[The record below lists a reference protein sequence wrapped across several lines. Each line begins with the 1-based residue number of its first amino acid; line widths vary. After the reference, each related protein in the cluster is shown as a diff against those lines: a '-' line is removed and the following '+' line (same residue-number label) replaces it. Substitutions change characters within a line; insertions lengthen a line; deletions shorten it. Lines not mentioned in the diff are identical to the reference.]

1 MLEYIRKQLA
11 AKAEAAVQESASVD
25 AANVSDEL
33 LLEYAPVMS
42 GLDDLTING
51 DGTDN
56 VDRPVIAIP
65 LESEDDDVPDIAG
78 LTDKKASF
86 ENDPELGSVTLDLSS
101 GNMMDVPMDA
111 NIQTEYA
118 EMKTL
123 DTFLMEG
130 YEAIDPQQGQTVEE
144 YDAVVM
150 ESAKKN
156 FRTYRDEVLNEQSF
170 GFAKVSMHDE
180 MIKPAIIAEFDTNV
194 STMLEPKYQ
203 VDKFG
208 NVRNKQIESVDI
220 MNKYGVLKK
229 LGTFLEST
237 IEGFNKENDNVWSNM
252 FPVSMNV
259 PIDPI
264 DKHSVIVGL
273 KNMKDMS
280 TKYIRCSVPVMESY
294 AAPTF
299 EEVPSAVIEKM
310 NKVSASKSQVVQEAI
325 DFGNTDAAAT
335 PAPEAAPAAA
345 PAPEATPAAT
355 DASADAALPDMPTEG
370 AAPDATAQGAT
381 DASAATPAEGEDKT
395 VIPVET
401 NNVSDQIAQKVATDT
416 EVPTEA
422 QNGDE
427 TAANI
432 EDAGATADELP
443 TPPAEGV
450 DPALDAG
457 ATDMGLNDPS
467 AGDNLDSGLGSDV
480 SAGIADGDPALD
492 ANGTTDVDS
501 QLNELDQMGATN
513 GDEGMDADVGGADAG
528 DVGNMSMDELLQAAS
543 DKLKGM
549 PINALQKFLTGDA
562 EALQEAFVQEFVTNK
577 NVNDQLDANLRKC
590 LGILNDEELSFKGIE
605 NQFKKSGKQL
615 NSILSKASKN
625 AKVYDDSERK
635 ELTDLNSTLTDLM
648 VHFKPSK
655 KEDVESTKKKIVAF
669 TSQATKV
676 DKIITK
682 HKGKASEDNE
692 DGKE

>member
-42 GLDDLTING
+42 GLDDLTMNG

-78 LTDKKASF
+78 LTDNKANF
-86 ENDPELGSVTLDLSS
+86 ENDPELGSVTLDLTS

-118 EMKTL
+118 EMKTF

-170 GFAKVSMHDE
+170 GFSKVSMHDE
-180 MIKPAIIAEFDTNV
+180 TIKPAFIAEFDTNV
-194 STMLEPKYQ
+194 STMIEPKYQ

-208 NVRNKQIESVDI
+208 NVRNKQVESVDI

-237 IEGFNKENDNVWSNM
+237 IEGFNKESDNVWSNM

-280 TKYIRCSVPVMESY
+280 TEYIRCSVPVMESY

-299 EEVPSAVIEKM
+299 EEVSSETIEKM
-310 NKVSASKSQVVQEAI
+310 NKVSASKSQIVQEAI

-370 AAPDATAQGAT
+370 ATPDATAQGAT
-381 DASAATPAEGEDKT
+381 DATAATPAEGEDKT

-432 EDAGATADELP
+432 ADAGATADELP
-443 TPPAEGV
+443 TPPAEGA

-467 AGDNLDSGLGSDV
+467 AGDTGDLSGSDINV
-480 SAGIADGDPALD
+480 GIGDNDPALD
-492 ANGTTDVDS
+492 GGSTGDIDA
-501 QLNELDQMGATN
+501 QLNDLDQMGATN
-513 GDEGMDADVGGADAG
+513 SDEGMDAAIGGEDAG

-682 HKGKASEDNE
+682 HKGKASDDNE

>member
-33 LLEYAPVMS
+33 LLEYAPVMN
-42 GLDDLTING
+42 GLDDLTMNG

-65 LESEDDDVPDIAG
+65 LESEDDDVPDITG

-86 ENDPELGSVTLDLSS
+86 ENDPELGSVTLDLTS

-170 GFAKVSMHDE
+170 GFSKVSMHDE
-180 MIKPAIIAEFDTNV
+180 TIKPAFIAEFDTNV
-194 STMLEPKYQ
+194 STMIEPKYQ

-208 NVRNKQIESVDI
+208 NVRNKQVESVDI
-220 MNKYGVLKK
+220 MNKYGILKK

-237 IEGFNKENDNVWSNM
+237 IEGFNKESDNIWNNM

-299 EEVPSAVIEKM
+299 EEVSSEIIEKM

-325 DFGNTDAAAT
+325 DFGNNDAAAT
-335 PAPEAAPAAA
+335 PAPEAAPAAT

-381 DASAATPAEGEDKT
+381 DATAATSGEGEDKT

-432 EDAGATADELP
+432 ENAGATADDLP
-443 TPPAEGV
+443 TPPAEGA

-467 AGDNLDSGLGSDV
+467 SANTDDLSGSDINV
-480 SAGIADGDPALD
+480 GIGDTDASLDGNSSGDINAQLD
-492 ANGTTDVDS
+492 D
-501 QLNELDQMGATN
+501 LDKMGATN
-513 GDEGMDADVGGADAG
+513 DNANMDADINGAMDTG

-562 EALQEAFVQEFVTNK
+562 EALQEAFVQEFVTSK

-615 NSILSKASKN
+615 NSVLSKASKN

-682 HKGKASEDNE
+682 HKGKASDDNE

>member
-42 GLDDLTING
+42 GLDDLTMNG

-78 LTDKKASF
+78 LTDNKANF
-86 ENDPELGSVTLDLSS
+86 ENDPELGSVTLDLTS

-118 EMKTL
+118 EMKTF

-170 GFAKVSMHDE
+170 GFSKVSMHDE
-180 MIKPAIIAEFDTNV
+180 TIKPAFIAEFDTNV
-194 STMLEPKYQ
+194 STMIEPKYQ

-208 NVRNKQIESVDI
+208 NVRNKQVESVDI
-220 MNKYGVLKK
+220 MNKYGILKK

-237 IEGFNKENDNVWSNM
+237 IEGFNKENDNVWNNM

-299 EEVPSAVIEKM
+299 EEVSSETIEKM
-310 NKVSASKSQVVQEAI
+310 NKVSASKSQIVQEAI

-370 AAPDATAQGAT
+370 ATPDATAQGAT
-381 DASAATPAEGEDKT
+381 DATAATPAEGEDKT

-432 EDAGATADELP
+432 ENAGATADELP
-443 TPPAEGV
+443 TPPAEGA

-467 AGDNLDSGLGSDV
+467 AGDASDLSGSDINV
-480 SAGIADGDPALD
+480 GIGDNDPSLDGGSTGDID
-492 ANGTTDVDS
+492 A
-501 QLNELDQMGATN
+501 QLNDLDQMGATN
-513 GDEGMDADVGGADAG
+513 NDEGMDAAIGGEDAG

-682 HKGKASEDNE
+682 HKGKASDDNE

>member
-33 LLEYAPVMS
+33 LLEYAPVMN
-42 GLDDLTING
+42 GLDDLTMNG

-78 LTDKKASF
+78 LTDNKANF

-170 GFAKVSMHDE
+170 GFSKVSMHDDV
-180 MIKPAIIAEFDTNV
+180 IKPAIIAEFDTNV

-208 NVRNKQIESVDI
+208 NVRNKQVESVDI

-229 LGTFLEST
+229 LGTFLESA
-237 IEGFNKENDNVWSNM
+237 IEGFNKESDNVWSNM

-355 DASADAALPDMPTEG
+355 DASTDAALPDMPTEG

-443 TPPAEGV
+443 EPPAEGA

-492 ANGTTDVDS
+492 ANGATDVDS

>member
-33 LLEYAPVMS
+33 LLEYAPVMN
-42 GLDDLTING
+42 GLDDLTMNG

-78 LTDKKASF
+78 LTDKKANF
-86 ENDPELGSVTLDLSS
+86 ENDPELGSVTLDLAS

-118 EMKTL
+118 EMKTF

-180 MIKPAIIAEFDTNV
+180 VIKPAIIAEFDTNV
-194 STMLEPKYQ
+194 STILEPKYQ

-208 NVRNKQIESVDI
+208 NVRNKQLESVDI
-220 MNKYGVLKK
+220 MNKYGILKK

-237 IEGFNKENDNVWSNM
+237 IEGFNKESDNVWNNM

-294 AAPTF
+294 VAPTF
-299 EEVPSAVIEKM
+299 EEVSSETIEKM
-310 NKVSASKSQVVQEAI
+310 NKVSASKSQIVQEAI

-335 PAPEAAPAAA
+335 PAPEAASATA

-370 AAPDATAQGAT
+370 TTPDATAQGAT
-381 DASAATPAEGEDKT
+381 DATAATPAEGEDKT
-395 VIPVET
+395 VIPIET

-432 EDAGATADELP
+432 ENAGTTADELP
-443 TPPAEGV
+443 TPPAEGA

-492 ANGTTDVDS
+492 ASGTTDVDS

-513 GDEGMDADVGGADAG
+513 SDEGMDAAIGGEDAG

>member
-1 MLEYIRKQLA
+1 MLEYIKKQLA
-11 AKAEAAVQESASVD
+11 AKAAATLEQESTTVE

-33 LLEYAPVMS
+33 LLEYAPVMN
-42 GLDDLTING
+42 GLEDLSMSG

-56 VDRPVIAIP
+56 IERPVIAIP
-65 LESEDDDVPDIAG
+65 LESEDDEVPEIAG
-78 LTDKKASF
+78 LVDNKANF
-86 ENDPELGSVTLDLSS
+86 ENDPELGSVTLDLTS

-118 EMKTL
+118 EMKTF

-130 YEAIDPQQGQTVEE
+130 YEAIDPVMGQTADE
-144 YDAVVM
+144 YDAVVT

-156 FRTYRDEVLNEQSF
+156 FRAYRDEILNEQSF
-170 GFAKVSMHDE
+170 GFSKVSIQDDSV
-180 MIKPAIIAEFDTNV
+180 KQAFIAEFDSSV
-194 STMLEPKYQ
+194 STLIEPKYQ

-220 MNKYGVLKK
+220 INKYGVLKK
-229 LGTFLEST
+229 LGTFMESF
-237 IEGFNKENDNVWSNM
+237 IEGYNKETDDSVWNKL

-273 KNMKDMS
+273 KNMNNMNE
-280 TKYIRCSVPVMESY
+280 TKYIRCSVPVTESY
-294 AAPTF
+294 AAPVF
-299 EEVPSAVIEKM
+299 EEVSADTIEKM
-310 NKVSASKSQVVQEAI
+310 NKVSSTKSGIVMEAI
-325 DFGNTDAAAT
+325 NFGNDASAAPADNAAT
-335 PAPEAAPAAA
+335 P
-345 PAPEATPAAT
+345 
-355 DASADAALPDMPTEG
+355 DASLPDMPTEAP
-370 AAPDATAQGAT
+370 AADANVQGAT
-381 DASAATPAEGEDKT
+381 DASADVNAPTEDKT

-416 EVPTEA
+416 EVPSES

-432 EDAGATADELP
+432 ADAGSTADALP
-443 TPPAEGV
+443 EAPAEGA

-457 ATDMGLNDPS
+457 ATDMGINDPT
-467 AGDNLDSGLGSDV
+467 AGDVGDLSGSDINV
-480 SAGIADGDPALD
+480 GINDNDPALD
-492 ANGTTDVDS
+492 ASSSNDIDS
-501 QLNELDQMGATN
+501 QLNDLDQMGATN
-513 GDEGMDADVGGADAG
+513 GDEGMDADVNGISDSS

-543 DKLKGM
+543 EKLKGM
-549 PINALQKFLTGDA
+549 PLNALQKFISGDP
-562 EALQEAFVQEFVTNK
+562 EALQESFVQEFATDK
-577 NVNDQLDANLRKC
+577 NVNDQVDANLRKC

-615 NSILSKASKN
+615 NSVLSKASKN
-625 AKVYDDSERK
+625 SKIYDDTERK
-635 ELTDLNSTLTDLM
+635 ELTDLNSALTDLM

-676 DKIITK
+676 DKIIAK
-682 HKGKASEDNE
+682 HKGEASEE
-692 DGKE
+692 KEGKE

>member
-33 LLEYAPVMS
+33 LLEYAPVMN
-42 GLDDLTING
+42 GLDDLTMNG

-78 LTDKKASF
+78 LTDNKANF
-86 ENDPELGSVTLDLSS
+86 ENDPELGSVTLDLTS

-118 EMKTL
+118 EMKTF

-170 GFAKVSMHDE
+170 GFTKVSMHDE
-180 MIKPAIIAEFDTNV
+180 VIKPAIIAEFDTNV

-208 NVRNKQIESVDI
+208 NVRNKQLESVDI
-220 MNKYGVLKK
+220 MNKYGILKK

-237 IEGFNKENDNVWSNM
+237 IEGFNKESDNVWNNM

-294 AAPTF
+294 VAPTF
-299 EEVPSAVIEKM
+299 EEVPSATIEKM
-310 NKVSASKSQVVQEAI
+310 NKVSASKSQIVQEAI

-443 TPPAEGV
+443 TPPAEGA

-467 AGDNLDSGLGSDV
+467 AGDNLDSGLRSDI

-492 ANGTTDVDS
+492 ASGTTDVDS

-513 GDEGMDADVGGADAG
+513 GDEGMDAAIGGEDAG

>member
-33 LLEYAPVMS
+33 LLEYAPVMN
-42 GLDDLTING
+42 GLDDLTMNG

-78 LTDKKASF
+78 LTDNKANF
-86 ENDPELGSVTLDLSS
+86 ENDPELGSVTLDLTS

-118 EMKTL
+118 EMKTF

-180 MIKPAIIAEFDTNV
+180 VIKPAIIAEFDTNV

-208 NVRNKQIESVDI
+208 NVRNKQLESVDI

-237 IEGFNKENDNVWSNM
+237 IEGFNKESDNVWNSM

-294 AAPTF
+294 VAPTF
-299 EEVPSAVIEKM
+299 EEVPSATIEKM
-310 NKVSASKSQVVQEAI
+310 NKVSASKSQIVQEAI

-381 DASAATPAEGEDKT
+381 DATAATPAEGEDKT

-443 TPPAEGV
+443 TPPAEGA

-467 AGDNLDSGLGSDV
+467 AGDNLDSGLGSDI
-480 SAGIADGDPALD
+480 SAGVADGDPALD
-492 ANGTTDVDS
+492 TSGTTDVDS

-513 GDEGMDADVGGADAG
+513 SDEGMDAAIGGEDAG

>member
-33 LLEYAPVMS
+33 LLEYAPVMN
-42 GLDDLTING
+42 GLDDLTMNG

-78 LTDKKASF
+78 LTDKRASF

-170 GFAKVSMHDE
+170 GFSKVSMHDDV
-180 MIKPAIIAEFDTNV
+180 IKPAIIAEFDTNV

-208 NVRNKQIESVDI
+208 NVRNKQVESVDI

-229 LGTFLEST
+229 LGTFLESA
-237 IEGFNKENDNVWSNM
+237 IEGFNKESDNVWSNM

-310 NKVSASKSQVVQEAI
+310 NKVSASKSQVIQEAI

-355 DASADAALPDMPTEG
+355 DASTDAALPDMPTEG

-395 VIPVET
+395 VIPIET

-443 TPPAEGV
+443 EPPAEGA

-492 ANGTTDVDS
+492 ANGATDVDS

>member
-42 GLDDLTING
+42 GLDDLTMNG

-78 LTDKKASF
+78 LTDNKANF
-86 ENDPELGSVTLDLSS
+86 ENDPELGSVTLDLTS

-118 EMKTL
+118 EMKTF

-170 GFAKVSMHDE
+170 GFSKVSMHDE
-180 MIKPAIIAEFDTNV
+180 SIKPAFIAEFDTNV
-194 STMLEPKYQ
+194 STMIEPKYQ

-208 NVRNKQIESVDI
+208 NVRNKQVESVDI

-237 IEGFNKENDNVWSNM
+237 IEGFNKESDNVWSNM

-280 TKYIRCSVPVMESY
+280 TKYIRCLVPVMESY
-294 AAPTF
+294 VAPTF
-299 EEVPSAVIEKM
+299 EEVPSETIEKM
-310 NKVSASKSQVVQEAI
+310 NKVSASKSQIVQEAI

-335 PAPEAAPAAA
+335 PAPEAA

-381 DASAATPAEGEDKT
+381 DATAATPAEGEDKT

-432 EDAGATADELP
+432 ADAGATADELP
-443 TPPAEGV
+443 TPPSEGV

-467 AGDNLDSGLGSDV
+467 AGDTSDLSGSDINV
-480 SAGIADGDPALD
+480 GVGDNDPSLDGDSAGDID
-492 ANGTTDVDS
+492 A
-501 QLNELDQMGATN
+501 QLNDLDQMGATN
-513 GDEGMDADVGGADAG
+513 SDEGMDAAIGGEDAG

-577 NVNDQLDANLRKC
+577 NVNDQLNANLRKC

>member
-33 LLEYAPVMS
+33 LLEYAPVMN
-42 GLDDLTING
+42 GLDDLTMNG

-65 LESEDDDVPDIAG
+65 LESEDDDVPDITG

-170 GFAKVSMHDE
+170 GFSKVSMHDDV
-180 MIKPAIIAEFDTNV
+180 IKPAIIAEFDTNV

-208 NVRNKQIESVDI
+208 NVRNKQVESVDI

-229 LGTFLEST
+229 LGTFLESA
-237 IEGFNKENDNVWSNM
+237 IEGFNKESDNVWSNM

-355 DASADAALPDMPTEG
+355 DASTDAALPDMPTEG

-395 VIPVET
+395 VIPIET

-443 TPPAEGV
+443 EPPAEGA

-492 ANGTTDVDS
+492 ANGATDVDS

>member
-33 LLEYAPVMS
+33 LLEYAPVMN
-42 GLDDLTING
+42 GLDDLTMNG

-78 LTDKKASF
+78 LTDNKANF

-170 GFAKVSMHDE
+170 GFAKVSMQDE
-180 MIKPAIIAEFDTNV
+180 TIKPAIIAEFDTNV

-203 VDKFG
+203 VDKSG

-229 LGTFLEST
+229 LGTFLESA
-237 IEGFNKENDNVWSNM
+237 IEGFNKESDNVWSNM

-294 AAPTF
+294 ATPTF
-299 EEVPSAVIEKM
+299 EEVPNETMDKM
-310 NKVSASKSQVVQEAI
+310 NKVSASKSQVIQEAI
-325 DFGNTDAAAT
+325 NFGNTDAAAT

-370 AAPDATAQGAT
+370 ATPDATAQGAT
-381 DASAATPAEGEDKT
+381 DTSAATPAEGEDKT
-395 VIPVET
+395 VIPIET

-467 AGDNLDSGLGSDV
+467 AGDNLDSGLGSDI

-492 ANGTTDVDS
+492 ENGTTDVDS

-513 GDEGMDADVGGADAG
+513 GDEGMDTAIDGADAG
-528 DVGNMSMDELLQAAS
+528 NVGNMSMDELLQAAS

>member
-682 HKGKASEDNE
+682 HKSKASEDNE

>member
-78 LTDKKASF
+78 LTDNKANF

-170 GFAKVSMHDE
+170 GFSKVSMHDE
-180 MIKPAIIAEFDTNV
+180 VIKPAIIAEFDTNV

-208 NVRNKQIESVDI
+208 NVRNKQVESVDI

-229 LGTFLEST
+229 LGTFLESA
-237 IEGFNKENDNVWSNM
+237 IEGFNKESDNVWSNM

-310 NKVSASKSQVVQEAI
+310 NKVSASKSQIVQEAI

-355 DASADAALPDMPTEG
+355 DASTDAALPDMPTEG

-395 VIPVET
+395 VIPIET

-443 TPPAEGV
+443 EPPAEGA

-492 ANGTTDVDS
+492 ANGATDVDS

>member
-33 LLEYAPVMS
+33 LLEYAPVMN
-42 GLDDLTING
+42 GLDDLTMNG

-78 LTDKKASF
+78 LTDNKANF

-170 GFAKVSMHDE
+170 GFSKVSMHDDV
-180 MIKPAIIAEFDTNV
+180 IKPAIIAEFDTNV

-208 NVRNKQIESVDI
+208 NVRNKQVESVDI

-229 LGTFLEST
+229 LGTFLESA
-237 IEGFNKENDNVWSNM
+237 IEGFNKESDNVWSNM

-395 VIPVET
+395 VIPIET

-443 TPPAEGV
+443 EPPAEGA

-492 ANGTTDVDS
+492 ANGATDVDS

>member
-42 GLDDLTING
+42 GLDDLTMNG

-78 LTDKKASF
+78 LTDNKANF
-86 ENDPELGSVTLDLSS
+86 ENDPELGSVTLDLTS

-118 EMKTL
+118 EMKTF

-170 GFAKVSMHDE
+170 GFSKVSMHDE
-180 MIKPAIIAEFDTNV
+180 TIKPAFIAEFDTNV
-194 STMLEPKYQ
+194 STMIEPKYQ

-208 NVRNKQIESVDI
+208 NVRNKQVESVDI

-237 IEGFNKENDNVWSNM
+237 IEGFNKESDNVWSNM

-280 TKYIRCSVPVMESY
+280 TEYIRCSVPVMESY

-299 EEVPSAVIEKM
+299 EEVSSETIEKM
-310 NKVSASKSQVVQEAI
+310 NKVSASKSQIVQEAI

-370 AAPDATAQGAT
+370 ATPDATAQGAT
-381 DASAATPAEGEDKT
+381 DATAATPAEGDDKT

-432 EDAGATADELP
+432 ADAGATADESDINV
-443 TPPAEGV
+443 GIGDN
-450 DPALDAG
+450 DPALDGGSTGDIDAQ
-457 ATDMGLNDPS
+457 LND
-467 AGDNLDSGLGSDV
+467 
-480 SAGIADGDPALD
+480 
-492 ANGTTDVDS
+492 
-501 QLNELDQMGATN
+501 LDQMGATN
-513 GDEGMDADVGGADAG
+513 SDEGMDAAIGGEDAG

-682 HKGKASEDNE
+682 HKGKASDDNE

>member
-33 LLEYAPVMS
+33 LLEYAPVMN
-42 GLDDLTING
+42 GLDDLTMNG

-78 LTDKKASF
+78 LTDNKANF
-86 ENDPELGSVTLDLSS
+86 ENDPELGSVTLDLTS

-170 GFAKVSMHDE
+170 GFSKVSMHDDV
-180 MIKPAIIAEFDTNV
+180 IKPAIIAEFDTNV

-208 NVRNKQIESVDI
+208 NVRNKQVESVDI

-229 LGTFLEST
+229 LGTFLESA
-237 IEGFNKENDNVWSNM
+237 IEGFNKESDNVWSNM

-294 AAPTF
+294 VAPTF
-299 EEVPSAVIEKM
+299 EEVPSATIEKM
-310 NKVSASKSQVVQEAI
+310 NKVSASKSQIVQEAI

-395 VIPVET
+395 VIPIET

-443 TPPAEGV
+443 EPPAEGA

-492 ANGTTDVDS
+492 ANGATDVDS

>member
-33 LLEYAPVMS
+33 LLEYAPVMN
-42 GLDDLTING
+42 GLDDLTMNG

-78 LTDKKASF
+78 LTDNKANF
-86 ENDPELGSVTLDLSS
+86 ENDPELGSVTLDLTS

-118 EMKTL
+118 EMKTF

-180 MIKPAIIAEFDTNV
+180 AIKPAFIAEFDTNV

-208 NVRNKQIESVDI
+208 NVRNKQVESVDI
-220 MNKYGVLKK
+220 MNKYGILKK

-237 IEGFNKENDNVWSNM
+237 IEGFNKESDNVWNNM

-294 AAPTF
+294 VAPTF
-299 EEVPSAVIEKM
+299 EEVPSETIEKM
-310 NKVSASKSQVVQEAI
+310 NKVSASKSQIVQEAI

-381 DASAATPAEGEDKT
+381 DATAATPAEGEDKT

-432 EDAGATADELP
+432 ENAGTTADELP
-443 TPPAEGV
+443 TPPAEGA

-467 AGDNLDSGLGSDV
+467 AGDNLDSGLGSDI

-513 GDEGMDADVGGADAG
+513 GDEGMDAAIGSEDAG

>member
-33 LLEYAPVMS
+33 LLEYAPVMN
-42 GLDDLTING
+42 GLDDLTMNG

-78 LTDKKASF
+78 LTDNKANF

-170 GFAKVSMHDE
+170 GFSKVSMHDDV
-180 MIKPAIIAEFDTNV
+180 IKPAIIAEFDTNV

-208 NVRNKQIESVDI
+208 NVRNKQVESVDI

-229 LGTFLEST
+229 LGTFLESA
-237 IEGFNKENDNVWSNM
+237 IEGFNKESDNVWSNM

-310 NKVSASKSQVVQEAI
+310 NKVSASKSQVIQEAI

-345 PAPEATPAAT
+345 PAPEAVPAAT

-443 TPPAEGV
+443 TPPTEGA

-492 ANGTTDVDS
+492 ANGATDVDS